1 MDFEACFQLGY
12 VSKVHGI
19 KGGVQCFFDVDI
31 PENYRK
37 MESVFVD
44 IDNKLVPFFVE
55 HLSLQGQKAVLKL
68 EDVDSIEQAEDLKNK
83 GLYLPLEKL
92 PALEEDQ
99 FYFHE
104 IIGYEVK
111 DAEGGMLGI
120 VKGIYELP
128 HQDLVAMEY
137 KGKEVLIPIAEEIIK
152 TVSHEHKILHVELPA
167 GLLQI
172 YLDE

>member
-12 VSKVHGI
+12 VSKVHGV
-19 KGGVQCFFDVDI
+19 KGEVQCFLDVDV

-44 IDNKLVPFFVE
+44 IDNKLVPFFIE
-55 HLSLQGQKAVLKL
+55 HLSLQGQRAVVKF
-68 EDVDSIEQAEDLKNK
+68 EDVDSIEQAETLKSK

-104 IIGYEVK
+104 IVGYKVE
-111 DAEGGMLGI
+111 DAQEGVLGI

-128 HQDLVAMEY
+128 HQDLIAMEF
-137 KGKEVLIPIAEEIIK
+137 KGKEVLIPIADEIIRK
-152 TVSHEHKILHVELPA
+152 VSHNHKTLHVELPA

>member
-19 KGGVQCFFDVDI
+19 KGEIQCYFDVDI
-31 PENYRK
+31 PENYKK

-44 IDNKLVPFFVE
+44 INNKLVPFFIE
-55 HLSLQGQKAVLKL
+55 KISLIGHKAVVKF
-68 EDVDSIEQAEDLKNK
+68 EDIDGIEQAAELKGK

-92 PALEEDQ
+92 PALGGNQ

-104 IIGYEVK
+104 IIGYRVK
-111 DAEGGMLGI
+111 DEEEGLLGTI
-120 VKGIYELP
+120 KDIYALP
-128 HQDLVAMEY
+128 HQDIIAMEFEN
-137 KGKEVLIPIAEEIIK
+137 KEVLIPISDDIIK
-152 TVSHEHKILHVELPA
+152 SVDHERKELNVHLPP

-172 YLDE
+172 YLED

>member
-12 VSKVHGI
+12 VSKVHGV
-19 KGGVQCFFDVDI
+19 KGEVQCFLDVDI

-44 IDNKLVPFFVE
+44 IDNKLVPFFIE
-55 HLSLQGQKAVLKL
+55 QLSLQGNRAVLKF
-68 EDVDSIEQAEDLKNK
+68 EDVDSIEQAEDLKDR

-92 PALEEDQ
+92 PPLEEDQ

-104 IIGYEVK
+104 VIGYKVRDLEQG
-111 DAEGGMLGI
+111 ELGI
-120 VKGIYELP
+120 VKGIYELS
-128 HQDLVAMEY
+128 HQDLIAMEY
-137 KGKEVLIPIAEEIIK
+137 RGKEVLIPIADDIVER
-152 TVSHEHKILHVELPA
+152 VSHDEKVLHVMLPA

>member
-12 VSKVHGI
+12 VSKVHGV
-19 KGGVQCFFDVDI
+19 KGEVQCLLDVDI

-44 IDNKLVPFFVE
+44 IDNKLVPFFIE
-55 HLSLQGQKAVLKL
+55 YLSLQGLKAVVKF
-68 EDVDSIEQAEDLKNK
+68 EDVDNIEQAEGLKNR

-92 PALEEDQ
+92 PALEDDQ

-104 IIGYEVK
+104 IVGYEVT
-111 DAEGGMLGI
+111 DVEEGLLGV
-120 VKGIYELP
+120 VKGIYALP
-128 HQDLVAMEY
+128 HQDLIAMEY
-137 KGKEVLIPIAEEIIK
+137 KGKEVLIPIADEIVK
-152 TVSHEHKILHVELPA
+152 SVSHEHKMLYVALPA

-172 YLDE
+172 YLEE